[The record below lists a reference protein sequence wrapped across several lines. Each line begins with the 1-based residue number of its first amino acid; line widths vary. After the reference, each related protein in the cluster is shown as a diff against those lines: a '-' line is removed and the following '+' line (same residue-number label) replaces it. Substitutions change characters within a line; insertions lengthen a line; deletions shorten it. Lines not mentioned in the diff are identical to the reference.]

1 MMNELTIN
9 TKNRTIEMTK
19 KFANASKRYG
29 SREYEDLQAAR
40 RDYPT
45 YKVVTRST
53 KRKKDSFKGLD
64 LAYME
69 NYIKTHEKENTAILI
84 DFYKLCGKD
93 ENGKAI
99 KIDNKVIEHASYG
112 EIKKWFLKQ
121 YPIFKEYT
129 ENVDKILNKKIA

>member
-1 MMNELTIN
+1 MTNSLTIN
-9 TKNRTIEMTK
+9 ERNKTIEMTK

-40 RDYPT
+40 KDYPT

-53 KRKKDSFKGLD
+53 KRKKDSFKGLN

-69 NYIKTHEKENTAILI
+69 NYIKTHEKENTATLI

-93 ENGKAI
+93 EVGNKLELEEAECYGK
-99 KIDNKVIEHASYG
+99 
-112 EIKKWFLKQ
+112 IKKWFLNQ
-121 YPIFKEYT
+121 YPVF
-129 ENVDKILNKKIA
+129 ENYRKDIDKILNEKVA